1 MQWDDIIG
9 HAQIISNLRIMLKT
23 EHLPHALLFFGME
36 GIGKALTAKTLAM
49 ALLCDAENRPCG
61 KCPSCQSFVKGIHPD
76 FFLLEP
82 EGKTVK
88 MIKIEQIRQMQADIS
103 RSPYLADKLVV
114 VIDGADK
121 INETAANALLKT
133 LEEPV
138 GNIFFILAANNKEKV
153 LATIL
158 SRCVNIYFSLL
169 DNESVN
175 NILQK
180 KEIAVHDAAKLAD
193 LSGGSI
199 KQALTLYEN
208 NGLENRDMAFKFL
221 TDVFIYSDENI
232 WQTTENLLKFKREQL
247 NEWIFYLQMFWR
259 DMIILYHED
268 DIKLY
273 NSDMKKELLEQKYIW
288 NLQQIFLAV
297 EYSQIAEQR
306 LMSNADMRLIIE
318 SFILKLR
325 NLK

>member
-1 MQWDDIIG
+1 MQWNDIVG
-9 HAQIISNLRIMLKT
+9 HEQIISNLRTML
-23 EHLPHALLFFGME
+23 EIDHLPHALLFFGME
-36 GIGKALTAKTLAM
+36 GIGKALTAKMLAM
-49 ALLCDAENRPCG
+49 ALLCDVEKRPCG
-61 KCPSCQSFVKGIHPD
+61 ECPSCQAFIKGTHPD

-82 EGKTVK
+82 DGKTVK
-88 MIKIEQIRQMQADIS
+88 MIKIEQLRQMQADIS
-103 RSPYLADKLVV
+103 LAPYLSDKRVV
-114 VIDGADK
+114 IIDGADK

-138 GNIFFILAANNKEKV
+138 GNIYFILTANNKEKV

-169 DNESVN
+169 DNEAVM

-180 KEIAVHDAAKLAD
+180 KEIAAGAASKLAD

-199 KQALTLYEN
+199 RQALTLYEN

-221 TDVFIYSDENI
+221 KDVFIYSDENI
-232 WQTTENLLKFKREQL
+232 WQITDVLLKFKREQL

-259 DMIILYHED
+259 DMIILYNKD
-268 DIKLY
+268 NIKLY
-273 NSDMKKELLEQKYIW
+273 NSDMNDELIEQKYIW
-288 NLQQIFLAV
+288 NLQQIFMAV

-318 SFILKLR
+318 EFILKLR